1 MSTIGVLLKKDLME
15 QMRSKKVLILAAI
28 FTFLAVVSPISAK
41 LLPELVKSLS
51 GQSGIVITVPE
62 ATFINS
68 IDQFVKNTSQLVIF
82 VLIFVVA
89 GAVSDEK
96 TRKTLELVLVK
107 PVSRTSFVLS
117 KFAAYFLT
125 ISLSFFASALVCY
138 FYTVSIFESFSF
150 VNFIMVAALTLI
162 YVLLVV
168 AATIFVS
175 TIAKSAAVAGVV
187 GLLSSFVFSSIL
199 GLFSA
204 TVDYSPGYI
213 LSHYPELIMKGWDAK
228 FLPPAAL
235 SIALIAA
242 FIIGA
247 VVVFKGQEV
256 ER

>member
-15 QMRSKKVLILAAI
+15 QTRSKKVIILAAI

-41 LLPELVKSLS
+41 LLPELAKSLS

-68 IDQFVKNTSQLVIF
+68 VEQFVKNTSQLVIF

-89 GAVSDEK
+89 GAISDEK

-125 ISLSFFASALVCY
+125 ISLGFFASALVCY
-138 FYTVSIFESFSF
+138 FYTVSIFESFSL

-162 YVLLVV
+162 YVLLVI
-168 AATIFVS
+168 AATIFMS

-204 TVDYSPGYI
+204 TADYSPGYI
-213 LSHYPELIMKGWDAK
+213 LAHYPELILKGWDAK
-228 FLPPAAL
+228 FIPPAAL
-235 SIALIAA
+235 SIALIAV
-242 FIIGA
+242 FIVGA
-247 VVVFKGQEV
+247 VVVFRGQEI